1 MKFIEILFQ
10 FHSSSSKKTKLKLKS
25 VSIVRYANR
34 NCQQLCLFV
43 RIEKKKMT
51 TMVSIQW
58 HIKLPHVFK
67 ENEETEKKDLLF
79 GVHRFRSIFAFN
91 KLDLYN
97 SHSYLQRPKDSAA
110 LFFLLLRQNK
120 SQYITC
126 NFQSNKARYYWMLTT
141 YQKKT
146 ILYASFVV
154 QVPFIYEHTW
164 VFLFNLY
171 TIKSDILKSATEIST
186 GKVFNKT
193 FAWCVSAL
201 PNV

>member
-1 MKFIEILFQ
+1 MLREI
-10 FHSSSSKKTKLKLKS
+10 
-25 VSIVRYANR
+25 VS
-34 NCQQLCLFV
+34 NCAFSLEL
-43 RIEKKKMT
+43 REKKWQ
-51 TMVSIQW
+51 QW
-58 HIKLPHVFK
+58 FRYNDILNFRMCSKRMK
-67 ENEETEKKDLLF
+67 RQKKKDLLCSVF
-79 GVHRFRSIFAFN
+79 IDFVLF
-91 KLDLYN
+91 L
-97 SHSYLQRPKDSAA
+97 HSTNWICTIHIRNVPKTAP
-110 LFFLLLRQNK
+110 LFFFLLRQNK

-126 NFQSNKARYYWMLTT
+126 NFQSNKARYYWTLTT
-141 YQKKT
+141 YQKT

>member
-1 MKFIEILFQ
+1 MLIEIVSNCAFSLELRRKKWQQWFRYNDILNFRMCSKRMKRQKKRIYCSVFIDFVLFL
-10 FHSSSSKKTKLKLKS
+10 HSTNWICTIHIHICNVPKT
-25 VSIVRYANR
+25 A
-34 NCQQLCLFV
+34 
-43 RIEKKKMT
+43 
-51 TMVSIQW
+51 
-58 HIKLPHVFK
+58 P
-67 ENEETEKKDLLF
+67 
-79 GVHRFRSIFAFN
+79 
-91 KLDLYN
+91 
-97 SHSYLQRPKDSAA
+97 
-110 LFFLLLRQNK
+110 LFFFSFFAKIKANILLATFNPTKQGIIECWQPIK
-120 SQYITC
+120 
-126 NFQSNKARYYWMLTT
+126 
-141 YQKKT
+141 KKT

>member
-1 MKFIEILFQ
+1 MKFYFNFIRLAA
-10 FHSSSSKKTKLKLKS
+10 KKTKLKLKS

-67 ENEETEKKDLLF
+67 ENEETEKKDLLCSVF
-79 GVHRFRSIFAFN
+79 IDFVLF
-91 KLDLYN
+91 L
-97 SHSYLQRPKDSAA
+97 HSTNWICTIHIHIRNVPKTAP
-110 LFFLLLRQNK
+110 LFFFSFFAKIKANILLATFNPTKQGIIECWQPIK
-120 SQYITC
+120 
-126 NFQSNKARYYWMLTT
+126 
-141 YQKKT
+141 KKT

>member
-67 ENEETEKKDLLF
+67 ENEETEKKGSIVF

-97 SHSYLQRPKDSAA
+97 SYSQRPKDSAA
-110 LFFLLLRQNK
+110 LFFPPFAKIKANILLATFNPTKQGIIECWQPIK
-120 SQYITC
+120 
-126 NFQSNKARYYWMLTT
+126 
-141 YQKKT
+141 KKT

>member
-1 MKFIEILFQ
+1 MLIEIVSNCAFPLELRRKKWQQWSRYNDILNFRMC
-10 FHSSSSKKTKLKLKS
+10 SKRMKRQK
-25 VSIVRYANR
+25 
-34 NCQQLCLFV
+34 
-43 RIEKKKMT
+43 
-51 TMVSIQW
+51 
-58 HIKLPHVFK
+58 
-67 ENEETEKKDLLF
+67 KKDLLF

-126 NFQSNKARYYWMLTT
+126 NFQSNKARYYWTLTT